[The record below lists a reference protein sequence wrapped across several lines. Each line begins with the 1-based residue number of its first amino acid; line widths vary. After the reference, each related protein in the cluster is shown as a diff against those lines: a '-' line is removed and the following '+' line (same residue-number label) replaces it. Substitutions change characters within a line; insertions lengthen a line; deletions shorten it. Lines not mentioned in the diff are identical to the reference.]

1 MGHHEVGMV
10 VARFEVYLAGLDPT
24 KGHEIRKTRPC
35 VVISPDEMNQHIG
48 TVIVAPLTTRGAR
61 YPTRIPIRFERKSGQ
76 TVLDRIRTIDKSR
89 LLRRLGKINDK
100 AAQKVLHVLGEM
112 FAR

>member
-1 MGHHEVGMV
+1 MV

-24 KGHEIRKTRPC
+24 KGHETRKTRPC

-61 YPTRIPIRFERKSGQ
+61 YPTRIPVLFQQKSGQ
-76 TVLDRIRTIDKSR
+76 IVLDQIRTIDKSR

-100 AAQKVLHVLGEM
+100 AA
-112 FAR
+112 